1 MIVPSVD
8 LGAQYVSIQ
17 EDLDRAIQGV
27 LGSGRFVLGP
37 NVSALEQEISA
48 FLGARQAIGVG
59 SGTDALEL
67 SLLALGLGAGDEVIV
82 PAFSFFA
89 TAEAVMRIGATPV
102 FADILPDTYCMDP
115 QDAARKVTPRTRAL
129 IPVHLYG
136 HPADMRAIQAL
147 AYEHELSVV
156 EDNAQACGARLGDV
170 RTGSIGDLG
179 CLSFYP
185 TKNLGCFGDGGMVLT
200 SDENLAE
207 RVQMLGN
214 HGSRT
219 KYLPEFAGT
228 NSRLDEIQAA
238 VLRVKLRHLERWND
252 RRLEV
257 ASIYLDQLSGLS
269 ATLPIIAEN
278 CSHVFNLFV
287 IRVQEREAVRACLEA
302 GGVASAVYYPV
313 PLPFT
318 AACRHLGYTVGS
330 FPTAERTSREVLA
343 IPMFPEI
350 TDGQVDQVVSAVRAA
365 LTR

>member
-185 TKNLGCFGDGGMVLT
+185 TKNLGASAMAGWSSRVMRIWRRGFRCSAITEAGPSTCPSSPVPTAVWTKSKPPCSESSFGIWNAGTTD
-200 SDENLAE
+200 
-207 RVQMLGN
+207 
-214 HGSRT
+214 GSR
-219 KYLPEFAGT
+219 
-228 NSRLDEIQAA
+228 
-238 VLRVKLRHLERWND
+238 
-252 RRLEV
+252 
-257 ASIYLDQLSGLS
+257 
-269 ATLPIIAEN
+269 
-278 CSHVFNLFV
+278 
-287 IRVQEREAVRACLEA
+287 
-302 GGVASAVYYPV
+302 
-313 PLPFT
+313 
-318 AACRHLGYTVGS
+318 
-330 FPTAERTSREVLA
+330 
-343 IPMFPEI
+343 
-350 TDGQVDQVVSAVRAA
+350 
-365 LTR
+365 